1 MAEQPQNSIEL
12 EIKKREAKIEVFQ
25 KFLESMMSNDITY
38 DQALIQAVKIGQPE
52 IVTCLLRAG
61 ANVNL
66 KSEIAENKFES
77 PLKCALDQENIFMI
91 RLLLEHGAE
100 LNEEM
105 LESIIKISKKFA
117 NSKDSESKNKI
128 ELEECVI
135 CSSSRDEVNV
145 FFPCGH
151 AQTCEPCALKITFF
165 PESQASCPVCR
176 DPITECVK
184 VTDIKCESSKD
195 ENYVLNSCEEC
206 STEFI
211 DCVKGNA
218 DCMKCKKPYQKMKIF
233 L

>member
-1 MAEQPQNSIEL
+1 
-12 EIKKREAKIEVFQ
+12 
-25 KFLESMMSNDITY
+25 MSNDITF
-38 DQALIQAVKIGQPE
+38 DQALIQAVKIDQPE
-52 IVTCLLRAG
+52 IVTCLLKSG

-66 KSEIAENKFES
+66 KFETAENNFES

-105 LESIIKISKKFA
+105 LESIVKISKKFA

-151 AQTCEPCALKITFF
+151 AQTCEPCALKIMFF
-165 PESQASCPVCR
+165 PESQSNCPVCR
-176 DPITECVK
+176 DPINECVK
-184 VTDIKCESSKD
+184 VTDIKCETMD

-218 DCMKCKKPYQKMKIF
+218 DCMKCKKPYQQMKIF